1 MATSKQAHEGRVQAL
16 TNILDL
22 GISATSRVFAEAVSG
37 QDVDDD
43 MTLAD
48 LIDTDMPEGYDPQ
61 IHRAQRDRHG
71 NVWF

>member
-1 MATSKQAHEGRVQAL
+1 MATSKQAHEGRGQAL

-48 LIDTDMPEGYDPQ
+48 LIGTQ
-61 IHRAQRDRHG
+61 AH
-71 NVWF
+71 

>member
-16 TNILDL
+16 TNTLDL
-22 GISATSRVFAEAVSG
+22 GISASSRIFSELCA
-37 QDVDDD
+37 QDELADL
-43 MTLAD
+43 TLAD
-48 LIDTDMPEGYDPQ
+48 LIGTDMPEGYDPQ